1 MRCQSPLM
9 YLAGAGAN
17 DLPFARHLGVP
28 YEDFVL
34 NIQPDDY
41 MQLNAKVQHILDS
54 PKQLRPHAGD
64 RHSHFSHM
72 PLPPIRGLCFHEAVS
87 AEGTAM

>member
-1 MRCQSPLM
+1 MPISNHVFCWCR
-9 YLAGAGAN
+9 AN

-41 MQLNAKVQHILDS
+41 MQLNAKVQRIMDS
-54 PKQLRPHAGD
+54 PRQLRNMQVTDALTFQLCA
-64 RHSHFSHM
+64 S
-72 PLPPIRGLCFHEAVS
+72 LPSKSCA
-87 AEGTAM
+87 